1 MRLAPAARLGD
12 TAPMTPPEAAELL
25 FEAVIVPHRSLS
37 RRGVAILAG
46 SVFALSA
53 LLALRFWF
61 IGAWPVA
68 GFSVIEVGLFVFLLR
83 LNVKHARQSELL
95 LLSENGLRIVRT
107 DWRGQR
113 QERTLPSAWLRLR
126 LEDRPGRVSR
136 LVVAARP
143 LEEEI
148 AATLGEEQKRELAA
162 ALEAALNRMQRP
174 AFDNP
179 QLRG

>member
-1 MRLAPAARLGD
+1 VTIL
-12 TAPMTPPEAAELL
+12 
-25 FEAVIVPHRSLS
+25 SLS
-37 RRGVAILAG
+37 VAG
-46 SVFALSA
+46 MSG

-68 GFSVIEVGLFVFLLR
+68 AFSVIEVGLFVFLLR
-83 LNVKHARQSELL
+83 LNLRHARQSEMV
-95 LLSENGLRIVRT
+95 LLSEATLRIVRT

-113 QERTLPSAWLRLR
+113 EERSLPAAWLRVR

-143 LEEEI
+143 GEEEI
-148 AATLGEEQKRELAA
+148 AATLGEDEKRDLAA
-162 ALEAALNRMQRP
+162 ALEAALARARQPR
-174 AFDNP
+174 FDNP